1 MTDSKLSTIED
12 LHNWI
17 RTPKSVHIWGAA
29 SAPGKGTLIPGI
41 FQTRN
46 EDRIIIRDRRTD
58 EPFAQSGDSGAMV
71 CYFDPRKEEL
81 YVVAMLVGLMEPGDG
96 SQNREYVAE
105 ILDVALQK
113 LSLGNGCQLM
123 LVKHDDL

>member
-1 MTDSKLSTIED
+1 M
-12 LHNWI
+12 HNWI
-17 RTPKSVHIWGAA
+17 RTPKSVHIWGAV

-71 CYFDPRKEEL
+71 CYFDPRKEVL
-81 YVVAMLVGLMEPGDG
+81 YAVAVLISQVEDD
-96 SQNREYVAE
+96 QNREYLAH
-105 ILDVALQK
+105 ILDIALQK
-113 LSLGNGCQLM
+113 LSIVNGYNY
-123 LVKHDDL
+123 VFIRDGEP